1 MRSLR
6 QPMRRVLDEKKM
18 QVAAEPDGQLSK
30 TDPDARSMAM
40 SEFGPGLRVPAH
52 DGHDSDLMADTVPV
66 T

>member
-18 QVAAEPDGQLSK
+18 QVAAEPDGLLSK

-40 SEFGPGLRVPAH
+40 SEFGPGPKDAECQHRNE
-52 DGHDSDLMADTVPV
+52 PV
-66 T
+66 SACIQF